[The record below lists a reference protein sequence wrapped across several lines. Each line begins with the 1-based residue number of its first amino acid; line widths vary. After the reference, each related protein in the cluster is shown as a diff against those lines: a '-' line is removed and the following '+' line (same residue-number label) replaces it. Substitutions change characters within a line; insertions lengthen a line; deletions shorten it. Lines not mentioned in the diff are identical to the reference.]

1 VVARR
6 KRKPAGQELSLLDC
20 LDREAEAFGS
30 ALAREYY
37 LNHSGQKDNL
47 ELEPIFRRH
56 AHLFTTENIDAL
68 RHADPADARLP
79 ALREFIVFGYLEN
92 ATRSLTQEISRRE
105 TTNTT
110 LWGDEQVPYRA
121 LASLISNEADPGR
134 RHHLD
139 RLRVELTAGQNT
151 LREER
156 WDILHATALTLG
168 YNNYAELCD
177 TLGSLCL
184 KELARRTDRF
194 LWDSEKAYRCRLE
207 AHLRSLDLDPGLA
220 ERSDLAH
227 LFRSPRFDVFFR
239 REQLIAT
246 LLASLRDLGIDAER
260 QNNVHLDTE
269 PRPRKSPRAF
279 CAPIRVPDEVM
290 LVINPHG
297 GQEDYRALFHE
308 AGHAQHFAHVD
319 PRLSYAQR
327 SLGDNSITEAYAFT
341 LEHLVYNPAWLQRHL
356 GVEDPSDYL
365 ELARF
370 HKLYML
376 RRYAAKLLYELE
388 LHGGEDPRAKSKR
401 YADLLTASL
410 GVRYSAEDY
419 LSDVDDGFYCARYLR
434 AWILEAQIRRHL
446 EQEFGDRWFESC
458 QAGAHLRTLWSCGQS
473 HPASELAHRLG
484 YDGLDIKP
492 LAQELL
498 GADWPKVGPPDV
510 GGESNRGQLT
520 TRRE

>member
-1 VVARR
+1 VVERR
-6 KRKPAGQELSLLDC
+6 KRTPAGQEPPLLDR
-20 LDREAEAFGS
+20 LDCEAEAFGS

-37 LNHSGQKDNL
+37 LNHSGQKDEL

-56 AHLFTTENIDAL
+56 AHLFTTETIDAL
-68 RHADPADARLP
+68 RRADPDDARVP
-79 ALREFIVFGYLEN
+79 ALREFVVFGHLEN
-92 ATRSLTQEISRRE
+92 AARPLTEEISHRE
-105 TTNTT
+105 TIDTT
-110 LWGDEQVPYRA
+110 LWDGEQVPYRA
-121 LASLISNEADPGR
+121 LSPLISNEADPER

-139 RLRVELTAGQNT
+139 RLRVELTSGQNA

-156 WDILHATALTLG
+156 WDILDATALTLD

-184 KELARRTDRF
+184 KGLAHQMGRF
-194 LWDSEKAYRCRLE
+194 LWDSEKVYRRRLDAY
-207 AHLRSLDLDPGLA
+207 LRSLAVDPGMA
-220 ERSDLAH
+220 ERSDLAY
-227 LFRSPRFDVFFR
+227 LFRSPQFDVFFR

-246 LLASLRDLGIDAER
+246 LLASLRDLGIDPER
-260 QNNVHLDTE
+260 QNNVCLDTE

-279 CAPIRVPDEVM
+279 CAPIRIPGEVI

-319 PRLSYAQR
+319 QRLSFAQR
-327 SLGDNSITEAYAFT
+327 GLGDNSVTEAYAFT
-341 LEHLVYNPAWLQRHL
+341 LEHLVYNPTWLQRHL
-356 GVEDPSDYL
+356 GVDDSSDYL

-388 LHGGEDPRAKSKR
+388 LHSGENPRAKSKR

-434 AWILEAQIRRHL
+434 AWILEAQVRQHL
-446 EQEFGDRWFESC
+446 EQEFGDRWFETRE
-458 QAGAHLRTLWSCGQS
+458 AGAHLRTLWSCGQS
-473 HPASELAHRLG
+473 DPADDLARRLG

-492 LAQELL
+492 LAQEFL
-498 GADWPKVGPPDV
+498 GADWPKVGPPGD
-510 GGESNRGQLT
+510 GSESNR
-520 TRRE
+520 RAIDH

>member
-6 KRKPAGQELSLLDC
+6 KRTPAGQELSLLDC
-20 LDREAEAFGS
+20 LDREAEAFSS

-37 LNHSGQKDNL
+37 LNHSGQKDEL

-56 AHLFTTENIDAL
+56 ARLFTSETVDAL
-68 RHADPADARLP
+68 RRADPADARLP
-79 ALREFIVFGYLEN
+79 ALREFVVFGYLEN
-92 ATRSLTQEISRRE
+92 AARRLTQEISRRE
-105 TTNTT
+105 TIDTT
-110 LWGDEQVPYRA
+110 LWDGEQVPYRA
-121 LASLISNEADPGR
+121 LSSLISNEADPER

-139 RLRVELTAGQNT
+139 RLRVELTAGQNG

-156 WDILHATALTLG
+156 WDILDAAALTLG
-168 YNNYAELCD
+168 YDNYAELCD
-177 TLGSLCL
+177 TLGLLRL
-184 KELARRTDRF
+184 KELARQMERF
-194 LWDSEKAYRCRLE
+194 LWDSEKAYRRRLE
-207 AHLRSLDLDPGLA
+207 PYLRSLAVDPGLA
-220 ERSDLAH
+220 ERSDLAY

-246 LLASLRDLGIDAER
+246 LLASLRELGIDPER
-260 QNNVHLDTE
+260 QNNVRLDTE

-279 CAPIRVPDEVM
+279 CAPIRIPNEVV

-308 AGHAQHFAHVD
+308 AGHTQHFAHVD
-319 PRLSYAQR
+319 RRLSYAQR
-327 SLGDNSITEAYAFT
+327 GLGDNSVTEAYAFT

-356 GVEDPSDYL
+356 GVDDPSDYL

-388 LHGGEDPRAKSKR
+388 LHGGENPRAKCKR
-401 YADLLTASL
+401 YADLLTARL

-434 AWILEAQIRRHL
+434 AWILEAQVRRHL
-446 EQEFGDRWFESC
+446 EQEFGDRWFETRE
-458 QAGAHLRTLWSCGQS
+458 AGAHLRALWSRGQS
-473 HPASELAHRLG
+473 QPADELAHRLG

-498 GADWPKVGPPDV
+498 GADWPKSGLPVAAAGLT
-510 GGESNRGQLT
+510 GGN
-520 TRRE
+520 

>member
-1 VVARR
+1 VVRHQ
-6 KRKPAGQELSLLDC
+6 KRGPAGQEPSPLDC
-20 LDREAEAFGS
+20 LDREAEVFDS

-37 LNHSGQKDNL
+37 LNHSGQKDDL

-56 AHLFTTENIDAL
+56 AHLFTTETIDAL
-68 RHADPADARLP
+68 RRADPADARLP
-79 ALREFIVFGYLEN
+79 ALREFAVSGYLEN
-92 ATRSLTQEISRRE
+92 AARSLTEEISRRE
-105 TTNTT
+105 TTDTT
-110 LWGDEQVPYRA
+110 LWNGELVPYRA
-121 LASLISNEADPGR
+121 LSSLISNAAGLER

-139 RLRVELTAGQNT
+139 RLRVELTAGQNA
-151 LREER
+151 LREDR

-168 YNNYAELCD
+168 YDNYAELCD
-177 TLGSLCL
+177 SLGSLCL
-184 KELARRTDRF
+184 KELARQMERF
-194 LWDSEKAYRCRLE
+194 LWDSERVYRRRLE
-207 AHLRSLDLDPGLA
+207 AYLRSLDLDPGLA
-220 ERSDLAH
+220 ERSDLAY
-227 LFRSPRFDVFFR
+227 LFRSPRFDTFFR

-246 LLASLRDLGIDAER
+246 LLATLRDLGIDAER
-260 QNNVHLDTE
+260 QDNVHLDTE

-279 CAPIRVPDEVM
+279 CTPIRIPDEVM

-297 GQEDYRALFHE
+297 GQEDYRALLHE

-319 PRLSYAQR
+319 QQLPYAQR
-327 SLGDNSITEAYAFT
+327 GLGDNSVTEAYAFT

-388 LHGGEDPRAKSKR
+388 LHGGDDPRAKSKR

-434 AWILEAQIRRHL
+434 AWILEAQIRHHL
-446 EQEFGDRWFESC
+446 EEEFGDRWFESC
-458 QAGAHLRTLWSCGQS
+458 EAGAHLRTLWSCGQS
-473 HPASELAHRLG
+473 HTADELARRLG
-484 YDGLDIKP
+484 YEGLDVKP

-498 GADWPKVGPPDV
+498 GADWPKAGPSGS
-510 GGESNRGQLT
+510 GGGAKRGQLT
-520 TRRE
+520 TRHG

>member
-1 VVARR
+1 VVERR
-6 KRKPAGQELSLLDC
+6 KRTPAGQEPPLLDR
-20 LDREAEAFGS
+20 LDCEAEAFGS

-37 LNHSGQKDNL
+37 LNHSGQKDEL

-56 AHLFTTENIDAL
+56 AHLFTTETIDAL
-68 RHADPADARLP
+68 RCADPNDARVP
-79 ALREFIVFGYLEN
+79 ALREFVMFGHLEN
-92 ATRSLTQEISRRE
+92 AARPLTEEISHRE
-105 TTNTT
+105 TIDTT
-110 LWGDEQVPYRA
+110 LWDGEQVPYRA
-121 LASLISNEADPGR
+121 LSSLISNEADPER

-139 RLRVELTAGQNT
+139 RLRVELTSGQNA

-156 WDILHATALTLG
+156 WDILDATALTLD

-177 TLGSLCL
+177 SLGSLCL
-184 KELARRTDRF
+184 KGLARQMGSF
-194 LWDSEKAYRCRLE
+194 LWDSEKVYRRRLDAY
-207 AHLRSLDLDPGLA
+207 LRSLAVDPGMA
-220 ERSDLAH
+220 ERSDLAY
-227 LFRSPRFDVFFR
+227 LFRSPQFDVFFR

-246 LLASLRDLGIDAER
+246 LLASLRDLGIDPER
-260 QNNVHLDTE
+260 QNNVCLDTE

-279 CAPIRVPDEVM
+279 CAPIRIPDEVI

-297 GQEDYRALFHE
+297 GQEDYRALLHE

-319 PRLSYAQR
+319 QRLSFAQR
-327 SLGDNSITEAYAFT
+327 GLGDNSVPEAYAFT
-341 LEHLVYNPAWLQRHL
+341 LEHLVYNPTWLQRHL
-356 GVEDPSDYL
+356 GVDDSSDYL

-388 LHGGEDPRAKSKR
+388 LHSGENPRAKSKR

-434 AWILEAQIRRHL
+434 AWILEAQVRQHL
-446 EQEFGDRWFESC
+446 EQEFGDRWFETRE
-458 QAGAHLRTLWSCGQS
+458 AGAHLRTLWSCGQS
-473 HPASELAHRLG
+473 HPADELARRLG

-498 GADWPKVGPPDV
+498 GADRA
-510 GGESNRGQLT
+510 ESGASAAANPTGGQLT
-520 TRRE
+520 TRRR

>member
-1 VVARR
+1 MVARR
-6 KRKPAGQELSLLDC
+6 KRRPAGQEPALLDC
-20 LDREAEAFGS
+20 LDRDAEAFGS

-37 LNHSGQKDNL
+37 LNHSGQKDEL

-56 AHLFTTENIDAL
+56 ARLFTTETIDAL
-68 RHADPADARLP
+68 RRADPADARLP
-79 ALREFIVFGYLEN
+79 ALREFVVFGHLEN
-92 ATRSLTQEISRRE
+92 AARRLTQEISRRE
-105 TTNTT
+105 TIDTA
-110 LWGDEQVPYRA
+110 LWDGEQVPYRA
-121 LASLISNEADPGR
+121 LSSLISNEADPER

-139 RLRVELTAGQNT
+139 RLRVELTAGQNA

-156 WDILHATALTLG
+156 WDILDAAALTLG
-168 YNNYAELCD
+168 YSNYAEPCD

-184 KELARRTDRF
+184 KELARQMERF
-194 LWDSEKAYRCRLE
+194 LWDSEKAYRRHLE
-207 AHLRSLDLDPGLA
+207 AYLRSLAVDPGLA
-220 ERSDLAH
+220 ERSDLAY
-227 LFRSPRFDVFFR
+227 LFRSPRFDVFFG

-246 LLASLRDLGIDAER
+246 LLASLRDLGIDPER
-260 QNNVHLDTE
+260 QNNVRLDTE

-279 CAPIRVPDEVM
+279 CAPIRIPDEVM

-308 AGHAQHFAHVD
+308 AGHAQHFAHVN
-319 PRLSYAQR
+319 RQLSYAQR
-327 SLGDNSITEAYAFT
+327 GLGDNSVTEAYAFT

-356 GVEDPSDYL
+356 GVDDPSDYL

-388 LHGGEDPRAKSKR
+388 LHGGDDPRAKFKR

-434 AWILEAQIRRHL
+434 AWILEAQVRHHL
-446 EQEFGDRWFESC
+446 EQEFGDRWFESRE
-458 QAGAHLRTLWSCGQS
+458 AGAHLRTLWSCGQS
-473 HPASELAHRLG
+473 HPAGELARRLG
-484 YDGLDIKP
+484 YDGLDIEP

-498 GADWPKVGPPDV
+498 GADWPKSGPPV
-510 GGESNRGQLT
+510 AASNPTSGQLT
-520 TRRE
+520 TRRR